1 MHFLQYPGNLEGDFP
16 INGATRSDYVARRS
30 DGKRMQGIKLP
41 ITSVNNSKQAPV
53 IFFGGNG
60 QGMSGAALDA
70 EMLLSNIITAT
81 SAFQFQAFTT
91 AYRGYAPNSGW
102 VTQTALTNDAM
113 DFLDHALN
121 STHGSQQGRVILAGW
136 SMGAGVAMQLAAAR
150 PDKIAGLLVFSPWSS
165 LRTESL
171 NFAGGIAHLVWP
183 WIWMSEIWDSVA
195 AVSSLPAEIPVAVI
209 SAGQDS
215 VIPNWEHRKV
225 FDASMSSRKW
235 WIPTPL
241 AGHPDLNLEVT
252 QNIDPVSQWMNASWG
267 RVQVYGKSKGNAPDL
282 HAELPPSGGL
292 PSESG
297 VAIA

>member
-1 MHFLQYPGNLEGDFP
+1 MHFLQYPGNVEGDVP

-30 DGKRMQGIKLP
+30 DGKHMRGMKLP
-41 ITSVNNSKQAPV
+41 ITSANTSKQAPV

-70 EMLLSNIITAT
+70 EILLRNIITAT

-102 VTQTALTNDAM
+102 VTQTGLTNDAM

-121 STHGSQQGRVILAGW
+121 STHGSQDGRVILAGW

-150 PDKIAGLLVFSPWSS
+150 PDKIAGLIVFSPWST

-183 WIWMSEIWDSVA
+183 WIWMSEIWDSVT

-225 FDASMSSRKW
+225 FDASMASHKW

-267 RVQVYGKSKGNAPDL
+267 RVQVYSKSKGNAPDL
-282 HAELPPSGGL
+282 HAELPSLGGF